1 MIKKALTMYRN
12 LGDLLD
18 AYLHMIIP
26 FLCKIITYENDII
39 DSDIRKE
46 IISLFECLCKIF
58 K

>member
-1 MIKKALTMYRN
+1 MYRN